1 MMEIDMTHSE
11 YCNSLVDEMIQS
23 NDQLALYEREM
34 STRAAIGRDCR
45 YRAAV
50 RVLYEAALINHESLM
65 RRWGESLFE
74 QAPVRFEDV
83 EEEWTPD
90 NAAFGD
96 PGSRHHY

>member
-1 MMEIDMTHSE
+1 MMEKDMTHSE
-11 YCNSLVDEMIQS
+11 YCNSLVDEMIES

-34 STRAAIGRDCR
+34 TTSLDPR

-50 RVLYEAALINHESLM
+50 RVLYESALLNHESLM

>member
-34 STRAAIGRDCR
+34 TTSLDPR

-50 RVLYEAALINHESLM
+50 RVLYESALINHESLM

>member
-1 MMEIDMTHSE
+1 MTHSE
-11 YCNSLVDEMIQS
+11 YCNSLVDEMIES

-34 STRAAIGRDCR
+34 TTSLDPR

-50 RVLYEAALINHESLM
+50 RVLYESALINHESLM

>member
-1 MMEIDMTHSE
+1 MTHSE
-11 YCNSLVDEMIQS
+11 YCNSLVDEMVES

-34 STRAAIGRDCR
+34 TTSLDPR

>member
-1 MMEIDMTHSE
+1 MMEMNMTHSE
-11 YCNSLVDEMIQS
+11 YCNSLVDEMVES

-34 STRAAIGRDCR
+34 TTSLDPR

-50 RVLYEAALINHESLM
+50 RVLYESALINHESLM

>member
-1 MMEIDMTHSE
+1 MTHSE
-11 YCNSLVDEMIQS
+11 YCNSLVDEMIES

-34 STRAAIGRDCR
+34 TTSLDPR

-50 RVLYEAALINHESLM
+50 RVLYESALLNHESLM

>member
-1 MMEIDMTHSE
+1 MMEKDMTHSE
-11 YCNSLVDEMIQS
+11 YCNSLVDEMVES

-34 STRAAIGRDCR
+34 TTSLDPR

>member
-1 MMEIDMTHSE
+1 MTHSE
-11 YCNSLVDEMIQS
+11 YCNSLVDDMIQS

-34 STRAAIGRDCR
+34 TTSLDPR

-50 RVLYEAALINHESLM
+50 RVLYESALINHESLM
-65 RRWGESLFE
+65 RRWSESLFE

-90 NAAFGD
+90 NADFGD

>member
-1 MMEIDMTHSE
+1 MTHSE

-34 STRAAIGRDCR
+34 TTSLDPR

-65 RRWGESLFE
+65 RRWSESLFE

>member
-1 MMEIDMTHSE
+1 MTHSE

-34 STRAAIGRDCR
+34 SHAGFDSR

-50 RVLYEAALINHESLM
+50 RVLYESALINHESLM

>member
-1 MMEIDMTHSE
+1 MTHSE

-34 STRAAIGRDCR
+34 STSRDSR

-50 RVLYEAALINHESLM
+50 RVLYESALVNHESLM
-65 RRWGESLFE
+65 RRWSESLFE
-74 QAPVRFEDV
+74 SAPVRFEDV

>member
-1 MMEIDMTHSE
+1 MTHSD

-34 STRAAIGRDCR
+34 TTSLDPR

-65 RRWGESLFE
+65 RRWSESLFE

>member
-1 MMEIDMTHSE
+1 MMEKDMTHSE
-11 YCNSLVDEMIQS
+11 YCNSLVDEMVES

-34 STRAAIGRDCR
+34 TTSLDPR

-50 RVLYEAALINHESLM
+50 RVLYESALINHESLM

>member
-1 MMEIDMTHSE
+1 MTHPE
-11 YCNSLVDEMIQS
+11 HCNAIVDDMIQS

-34 STRAAIGRDCR
+34 TTSLDPR

-50 RVLYEAALINHESLM
+50 RVLYESALINHESLM

-74 QAPVRFEDV
+74 QAPVRFDDV

>member
-1 MMEIDMTHSE
+1 MTHPE
-11 YCNSLVDEMIQS
+11 HCNALVDDMIQS
-23 NDQLALYEREM
+23 NAQLSLLERELALPC
-34 STRAAIGRDCR
+34 TTVDDFN

-50 RVLYEAALINHESLM
+50 WNLYHDAMHHHGGLM
-65 RRWGESLFE
+65 RRWSEALFE
-74 QAPVRFEDV
+74 SAPVRFDDAAGL

>member
-1 MMEIDMTHSE
+1 MTHSE

-34 STRAAIGRDCR
+34 TTSLDPR

-50 RVLYEAALINHESLM
+50 RVLYESALINHESLM

>member
-1 MMEIDMTHSE
+1 MMEMNMTHPE
-11 YCNSLVDEMIQS
+11 HCNSLVDAMIQS

-34 STRAAIGRDCR
+34 AASRDSR
-45 YRAAV
+45 YTAAV
-50 RVLYEAALINHESLM
+50 RVLYETALINHENLC

-74 QAPVRFEDV
+74 SAPVRFEDV

>member
-1 MMEIDMTHSE
+1 MMEMNMTHSE
-11 YCNSLVDEMIQS
+11 YCNSLVDEMIES

-34 STRAAIGRDCR
+34 TTSLDPR

-50 RVLYEAALINHESLM
+50 RVLYESALINHESLM

-90 NAAFGD
+90 NADFGD

>member
-1 MMEIDMTHSE
+1 MVE
-11 YCNSLVDEMIQS
+11 S

-34 STRAAIGRDCR
+34 TTSLDPR

-50 RVLYEAALINHESLM
+50 RVLYESALLNHESLM
-65 RRWGESLFE
+65 RRWSESLFE
-74 QAPVRFEDV
+74 QAPVRFDDV

>member
-11 YCNSLVDEMIQS
+11 YCNSLVDEMIES

-34 STRAAIGRDCR
+34 TTSLDPR

-50 RVLYEAALINHESLM
+50 RVLYESALINHESLM

-74 QAPVRFEDV
+74 QAPVRFDDV

>member
-1 MMEIDMTHSE
+1 MMEKDMTHSE
-11 YCNSLVDEMIQS
+11 YCNSLIDEMIQS

-34 STRAAIGRDCR
+34 TTSLDPR

-50 RVLYEAALINHESLM
+50 RVLYESALINHNSLM

>member
-1 MMEIDMTHSE
+1 MTHSE

-34 STRAAIGRDCR
+34 TTSLDPR

-50 RVLYEAALINHESLM
+50 RVLYESALLNHESLM
-65 RRWGESLFE
+65 RRWSESLFE

>member
-1 MMEIDMTHSE
+1 MTHSE

-34 STRAAIGRDCR
+34 TTSLDPR

>member
-1 MMEIDMTHSE
+1 MTHSE
-11 YCNSLVDEMIQS
+11 YCNSLVDEMIES

-34 STRAAIGRDCR
+34 TTSLDPR

-50 RVLYEAALINHESLM
+50 RVLYESALINHESLM

-74 QAPVRFEDV
+74 QAPVRFDDV

>member
-1 MMEIDMTHSE
+1 MTHSE
-11 YCNSLVDEMIQS
+11 YCNSLVDEMVES

-34 STRAAIGRDCR
+34 TTSLDPR

-50 RVLYEAALINHESLM
+50 RVLYESALINHESLM

>member
-1 MMEIDMTHSE
+1 MTHSE
-11 YCNSLVDEMIQS
+11 YCNSLIDEMIQS

-34 STRAAIGRDCR
+34 TTSLDPR

-50 RVLYEAALINHESLM
+50 RVLYESALINHESLM

>member
-1 MMEIDMTHSE
+1 MTHSE
-11 YCNSLVDEMIQS
+11 YCNSLIDEMIQS

-34 STRAAIGRDCR
+34 AHAGIGSR

>member
-1 MMEIDMTHSE
+1 MMEKDMTHSE
-11 YCNSLVDEMIQS
+11 YCNSLIDEMIQS

-34 STRAAIGRDCR
+34 TTSLDPR

-50 RVLYEAALINHESLM
+50 RVLYESALINHESLM

>member
-1 MMEIDMTHSE
+1 MTHSE

-34 STRAAIGRDCR
+34 TTSLDPR

-50 RVLYEAALINHESLM
+50 RVLYESALINHESLM
-65 RRWGESLFE
+65 RRWSESLFE

>member
-1 MMEIDMTHSE
+1 MTHSD

-34 STRAAIGRDCR
+34 TTSLDPR

-50 RVLYEAALINHESLM
+50 RVLYESALLNHESLM
-65 RRWGESLFE
+65 RRWSESLFE

-90 NAAFGD
+90 NADFGD